1 MEGLVDDAV
10 VAPGTLYIVSTPIG
24 NLGDITVRARAILD
38 TVDEVLAEDTRTSR
52 VLLDHLGVRTP
63 LRAVHEHN
71 EAAQSAVVVARLA
84 AGGTAALIS
93 DAGTPLVS
101 DPGERLVAAAI
112 AAGVS
117 VVPVPGASAVLAAL
131 AGSGLAAVPFTFLG
145 FVPRKGRERDQ
156 FEATIA
162 AATWTVVC
170 FESPHRVAETLAR
183 WDEAGMAERPVVLA
197 RELTKRFETFV
208 RGTVREVAAYLGE
221 HPARGEVV
229 LVIGGAAPVAA
240 LGESDLAALAAE
252 WRAAGR
258 TPREI
263 HERLM
268 AEHGAPRN
276 LAYRLAHQ

>member
-1 MEGLVDDAV
+1 V
-10 VAPGTLYIVSTPIG
+10 VEAGTLYVVSTPIG
-24 NLGDITVRARAILD
+24 NLGDITTRAAAVLAG
-38 TVDEVLAEDTRTSR
+38 VDEVLAEDTRTSR

-71 EAAQSAVVVARLA
+71 EAAQAAVIVARLV

-101 DPGERLVAAAI
+101 DPGERMVAAAI
-112 AAGVS
+112 AAGVR

-131 AGSGLAAVPFTFLG
+131 AGSGLPAVPFTFLG
-145 FVPRKGRERDQ
+145 FVPRKGRERDE

-162 AATWTVVC
+162 GSRWTVVC
-170 FESPHRVAETLAR
+170 FESPHRVAETLER
-183 WDEAGMAERPVVLA
+183 WIVVGMGERTVVMA
-197 RELTKRFETFV
+197 RELTKRYETFE

-229 LVIGGAAPVAA
+229 LVVGGAAPPAA
-240 LGESDLAALAAE
+240 LDEAALRALVGV
-252 WRAAGR
+252 WREDGR
-258 TPREI
+258 TAREI

-276 LAYRLAHQ
+276 LAYRLAHE

>member
-1 MEGLVDDAV
+1 MEGPVTDAV

-24 NLGDITVRARAILD
+24 NLGDITVRAGAILGA
-38 TVDEVLAEDTRTSR
+38 VDEVLAEDTRTSR

-71 EAAQSAVVVARLA
+71 EAAQSSVVVARLLG
-84 AGGTAALIS
+84 GGTAALIS

-101 DPGERLVAAAI
+101 DPGERLVTAAI
-112 AAGVS
+112 AAGVA

-131 AGSGLAAVPFTFLG
+131 AASGLPAVPFTFLG
-145 FVPRKGRERDQ
+145 FIPRKGREREQ
-156 FEATIA
+156 FEATLA
-162 AATWTVVC
+162 GMMWTAVC
-170 FESPHRVAETLAR
+170 FESPHRVAETLVR
-183 WDEAGMAERPVVLA
+183 WDDAGMGARPVVLA

-208 RGTVREVAAYLGE
+208 RGTVREVAAYLEE

-229 LVIGGAAPVAA
+229 LVIGGAVPAA
-240 LGESDLAALAAE
+240 SLGEAELAALVTA
-252 WRAAGR
+252 WRAEGR

-276 LAYRLAHQ
+276 VAYRLAHQ